1 MRALAAA
8 ILASTLLVG
17 CQSPAATPTPTPS
30 YSCTPEAGGT
40 PAPCTRAE
48 FEQMQKMDALY
59 AEAETVNAAFRA
71 EMERHY
77 RMGGATEL
85 SPVFLETTAGP
96 AREALLEFQREM
108 HAAKRKSVG
117 GEIKIVWVK
126 RNAGES
132 MQGSDVSLRVC
143 TDGTSLKSYEDGEYL
158 GPGLKVLDV
167 MYFTTIDGK
176 LKITF
181 NTAEEDPEC
190 SDA

>member
-8 ILASTLLVG
+8 VLASTLLVG

-40 PAPCTRAE
+40 PAPCTQAE
-48 FEQMQKMDALY
+48 FEQMQKVDALY
-59 AEAETVNAAFRA
+59 AEAEAVNATFRA

-108 HAAKRKSVG
+108 HRDKLKSVG
-117 GEIKIVWVK
+117 GEIKTVWVK
-126 RNAGES
+126 RNVGQS
-132 MQGSDVSLRVC
+132 MQGSEVSLRVSM
-143 TDGTSLKSYEDGEYL
+143 DGTRTKTYRGDELL
-158 GPGLKVLDV
+158 GPGLMVLDV
-167 MYFTTIDGK
+167 MYFTKVDGK

-181 NTAEEDPEC
+181 NVTEEDPEC
-190 SDA
+190 A

>member
-8 ILASTLLVG
+8 VLASTLLVG
-17 CQSPAATPTPTPS
+17 CQSPAATPTPTPT

-40 PAPCTRAE
+40 PAPCTQAE

-59 AEAETVNAAFRA
+59 AEAEAVNATFRA

-117 GEIKIVWVK
+117 GEIKTVWVK

-132 MQGSDVSLRVC
+132 VQGSEVSLRVC
-143 TDGTSLKSYEDGEYL
+143 MDGTGVKSYEDGEL
-158 GPGLKVLDV
+158 VGNGLKTVDN
-167 MYFTTIDGK
+167 MYFTRIDGK

-181 NTAEEDPEC
+181 NTPGEDPQC
-190 SDA
+190 V

>member
-8 ILASTLLVG
+8 VLASTLLVG

-40 PAPCTRAE
+40 PAPCTQAE

-59 AEAETVNAAFRA
+59 AEAEAVNATFRA

-85 SPVFLETTAGP
+85 STVFLETTAGP

-117 GEIKIVWVK
+117 GEIRIVWVK

-132 MQGSDVSLRVC
+132 MQGSEVSLRVC
-143 TDGTSLKSYEDGEYL
+143 VDGRTTRVEQDGEVI
-158 GPGLKVLDV
+158 GQGNATVDI
-167 MYFTTIDGK
+167 MYFSTVDGQLK
-176 LKITF
+176 LTF
-181 NTAEEDPEC
+181 NQRADSAECDN
-190 SDA
+190 

>member
-17 CQSPAATPTPTPS
+17 CQSPAATPTPTPT

-40 PAPCTRAE
+40 PAPCTQAE

-59 AEAETVNAAFRA
+59 AEAEAVNATFRA

-108 HAAKRKSVG
+108 HRDKLKSVG
-117 GEIKIVWVK
+117 GEIKTVWVK
-126 RNAGES
+126 RNVGQS
-132 MQGSDVSLRVC
+132 MQGSEVSLRVC
-143 TDGTSLKSYEDGEYL
+143 IDGSSVQTLEDGRPV
-158 GPGLKVLDV
+158 GSGGKGVDA
-167 MYFTTIDGK
+167 MYFSRVEGK

-181 NTAEEDPEC
+181 NIAEEDAEC
-190 SDA
+190 K